1 MDYTSLHWGSGPS
14 KTITVKVPAA
24 SGKEVG
30 KVEAISYVTKKDQA
44 TVYEHK
50 FDTQPPLCET
60 KRGQAHEADTLKL
73 FQIGLVVDIKLTN
86 GVCLVGGGCSV
97 STDADGRFLVLT
109 SPAPGGPLYQFG
121 NWGDDLA
128 VTDHGIVL

>member
-1 MDYTSLHWGSGPS
+1 MDYTSLHWGSGPT
-14 KTITVKVPAA
+14 KQITTKVPAA
-24 SGKEVG
+24 GRKVVG

-50 FDTQPPLCET
+50 FEVQPPLCEAD
-60 KRGQAHEADTLKL
+60 RSSPHEADEHHL
-73 FQIGLVVDIKLTN
+73 FQIGLVVDIKLTS

-109 SPAPGGPLYQFG
+109 SPASSGPFYQFG
-121 NWGDDLA
+121 HWGDEVA

>member
-1 MDYTSLHWGSGPS
+1 MDYTSLHWGSGPT
-14 KTITVKVPAA
+14 KQITVKVPAA
-24 SGKEVG
+24 GSKVVG

-50 FDTQPPLCET
+50 FEVQPPLCEV
-60 KRGQAHEADTLKL
+60 KRGTNHASDTQRL
-73 FQIGLVVDIKLTN
+73 FQIGLVVDIKLAN

-97 STDADGRFLVLT
+97 STDAEGKYLVLT
-109 SPAPGGPLYQFG
+109 SPAAGGPLYQFG
-121 NWGDDLA
+121 HWGDDVA